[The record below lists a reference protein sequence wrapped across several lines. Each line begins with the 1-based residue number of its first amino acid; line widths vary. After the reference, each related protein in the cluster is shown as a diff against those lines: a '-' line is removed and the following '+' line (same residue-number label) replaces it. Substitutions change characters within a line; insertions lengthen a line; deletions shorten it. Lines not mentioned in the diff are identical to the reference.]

1 MYYNILNIVIIKKV
15 DNIVS
20 LDSTSSNQSTKK
32 DVNNLSLKVKD
43 IISQID
49 IYSQNLKCGN
59 LKIYFYLSN

>member
-59 LKIYFYLSN
+59 L